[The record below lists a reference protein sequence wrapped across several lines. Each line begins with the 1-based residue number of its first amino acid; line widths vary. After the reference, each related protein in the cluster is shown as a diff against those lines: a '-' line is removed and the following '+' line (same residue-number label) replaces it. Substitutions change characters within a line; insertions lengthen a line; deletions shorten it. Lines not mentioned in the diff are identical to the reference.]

1 MTDAGQ
7 AVAQRKASFVDTIR
21 AVAASFFGVRG
32 RRAHE
37 RDLARLNPLHVVAA
51 GLLMAVVLV
60 LTLVA
65 IVRAVV
71 A

>member
-1 MTDAGQ
+1 MTDAGRS
-7 AVAQRKASFVDTIR
+7 VAQRTASFFDTIR
-21 AVAASFFGVRG
+21 AVGAAFFGVRG